1 MRISVGGESNKAEP
15 LAFPQRPPFSVRM
28 IDSDGEDARAF
39 LDSLRRGDLTAL
51 LLHAR
56 FEIGSMKGDFGQRE
70 TYVVVLAPQPFADA
84 ISALSAHDRKRIA
97 EAAVCR
103 HDMYEKPSDIAVRAT
118 SDILDGLVTL
128 LPELIIHREMM
139 IDISEGRQR
148 IQDVDDYYRAR
159 QARLVEG
166 CAGAGIKYEN
176 PHEGLWDWYHFWK
189 EQGWEGSWAARREY
203 VRKLFAEP
211 LKAAVGRVHNP
222 SPVGEREPTGWELV
236 DRQIAKARMQF
247 DRASAEE
254 DWQGVGH
261 TCREVLIS
269 LGQAAHDP
277 EVHPVVDENGTS
289 ISRTDARRL
298 LDAWLGH
305 QMAGGSNK
313 EIRAH
318 IRASLDLANNL
329 QHRRTAT
336 RQLAALCLEA
346 TASAVAVVAI
356 IAGRTA

>member
-1 MRISVGGESNKAEP
+1 
-15 LAFPQRPPFSVRM
+15 M
-28 IDSDGEDARAF
+28 IDSDGDDARAF
-39 LDSLRRGDLTAL
+39 LDNLRRGDLTAL

-56 FEIGSMKGDFGQRE
+56 FEIGQTRGVFNQLE
-70 TYVVVLAPQPFADA
+70 TYVTVRAPQPFADA
-84 ISALSAHDRKRIA
+84 IAALPEHDRKRIA
-97 EAAVCR
+97 EAAVSR
-103 HDMYEKPSDIAVRAT
+103 HDTYNAFDRPTDISVRPTWDTMEGPA
-118 SDILDGLVTL
+118 TL
-128 LPELIIHREMM
+128 LPELILHREMM
-139 IDISEGRQR
+139 ISVATGGKS
-148 IQDVDDYYRAR
+148 IQEVDDYYGAR

-166 CAGAGIKYEN
+166 CAAAGIKYEN

-189 EQGWEGSWAARREY
+189 EQGWESWSERRNY
-203 VRKLFAEP
+203 VRKLFADP
-211 LKAAVGRVHNP
+211 MKAAIGRVHNP
-222 SPVGEREPTGWELV
+222 RPVAEREPTGWELV
-236 DRQIAKARMQF
+236 DRQIAKARLQF

-261 TCREVLIS
+261 TCREILIS
-269 LGQAAHDP
+269 LGQAVYDP
-277 EVHPVVDENGTS
+277 NVHGATDEEGKR
-289 ISRTDARRL
+289 ISDTDARRQ
-298 LDAWLGH
+298 LDAWLKH

>member
-1 MRISVGGESNKAEP
+1 
-15 LAFPQRPPFSVRM
+15 M

-39 LDSLRRGDLTAL
+39 LDNLRRGDLVAL

-56 FEIGSMKGDFGQRE
+56 FEIGQTKGVWGQLE
-70 TYVVVLAPQPFADA
+70 TYVTVRAPQPFADA
-84 ISALSAHDRKRIA
+84 IAALSEHDRKRIA
-97 EAAVCR
+97 EAAVSR
-103 HDMYEKPSDIAVRAT
+103 HDTHNAFDRPTDISVRPTWDAMEG
-118 SDILDGLVTL
+118 SVTL

-139 IDISEGRQR
+139 ISVATGGKS
-148 IQDVDDYYRAR
+148 IQEVDDYYGAR
-159 QARLVEG
+159 QARLVEC
-166 CAGAGIKYEN
+166 CAGAGIRYEN
-176 PHEGLWDWYHFWK
+176 PHASLWDWYHFWK
-189 EQGWEGSWAARREY
+189 EQGWESWAERRNY
-203 VRKLFAEP
+203 VRKLFADP
-211 LKAAVGRVHNP
+211 VKKAVGRVHNP
-222 SPVGEREPTGWELV
+222 SPVSERQPTGWELV
-236 DRQIAKARMQF
+236 DRQLAKARTQY

-289 ISRTDARRL
+289 ISRTDAKRL
-298 LDAWLGH
+298 LDAWLKH
-305 QMAGGSNK
+305 EMPGGSHK

-346 TASAVAVVAI
+346 TASAVTVVAI
-356 IAGRTA
+356 IAGRAA

>member
-1 MRISVGGESNKAEP
+1 MRISVGDESDKPRP
-15 LAFPQRPPFSVRM
+15 LAFTRHPSFSVQM
-28 IDSDGEDARAF
+28 TDSDGENARAF
-39 LDSLRRGDLTAL
+39 LDSLRRGDLSAL

-56 FEIGSMKGDFGQRE
+56 VEYGITEGYFGQDE
-70 TYVVVLAPQPFADA
+70 TAVVIRAPHPFNEA
-84 ISALSAHDRKRIA
+84 IAALPEHDRKRIA
-97 EAAVCR
+97 QAVLSR
-103 HDMYEKPSDIAVRAT
+103 SELQVPSDITVKQ
-118 SDILDGLVTL
+118 SGDPMDGTMTL
-128 LPELIIHREMM
+128 LPDLIIHREMM
-139 IDISEGRQR
+139 IAVGTGGQR
-148 IQDVDDYYRAR
+148 IQDVEDYYAAR

-166 CAGAGIKYEN
+166 CAGVGIKYEN
-176 PHEGLWDWYHFWK
+176 PHESLWDFYHFWK
-189 EQGWEGSWAARREY
+189 SQEMGTWAERREY
-203 VRKLFAEP
+203 VRKLFAGP
-211 LKAAVGRVHNP
+211 VLAAVGRVYNP

-236 DRQIAKARMQF
+236 DRQIAKARIQF
-247 DRASAEE
+247 DKASAEE

-277 EVHPVVDENGTS
+277 EVHPVIDENGTS

-298 LDAWLGH
+298 LDAWLSH

-346 TASAVAVVAI
+346 TSSAVAVVAI

>member
-1 MRISVGGESNKAEP
+1 MTE
-15 LAFPQRPPFSVRM
+15 
-28 IDSDGEDARAF
+28 SDGENARAF
-39 LDSLRRGDLTAL
+39 LDHLHRGDLSAL

-56 FEIGSMKGDFGQRE
+56 VEYGIVEGYFGEDTTAVIIR
-70 TYVVVLAPQPFADA
+70 APYPFADA
-84 ISALSAHDRKRIA
+84 ISALPEHDRKRIA
-97 EAAVCR
+97 EAVLSR
-103 HDMYEKPSDIAVRAT
+103 SDLRSPGDVT
-118 SDILDGLVTL
+118 VKQTGDPMEGSVTL
-128 LPELIIHREMM
+128 LPDLIIHREMM
-139 IDISEGRQR
+139 ISVATGGQR
-148 IQDVDDYYRAR
+148 IQEVDDYYGER

-166 CAGAGIKYEN
+166 CAAVGIKYEN
-176 PHEGLWDWYHFWK
+176 PHASLWEWYHFWNEK
-189 EQGWEGSWAARREY
+189 GFGSWAERREY
-203 VRKLFAEP
+203 VRKLFAGP
-211 LKAAVGRVHNP
+211 IAAAVGRVYHP
-222 SPVGEREPTGWELV
+222 SPVAEREPTGWELV

-269 LGQAAHDP
+269 LAQAAHDP
-277 EVHPVVDENGTS
+277 EVHPTVDENGTA

-298 LDAWLGH
+298 LDAWLKH
-305 QMAGGSNK
+305 QTAGGSNK

-346 TASAVAVVAI
+346 TSSAVAVVAI